1 MKTNE
6 SIKNSQIRLETLN
19 HAQLLILMVK
29 NGESHI
35 GVDIQNIHEILVVCH
50 EAHGLGMDELIVTR
64 ESIKDW
70 SIQLQ
75 TEGYRIA

>member
-1 MKTNE
+1 MKVL
-6 SIKNSQIRLETLN
+6 KNSQIRLETLN
-19 HAQLLILMVK
+19 HALITNT
-29 NGESHI
+29 NGVEYRISHWA
-35 GVDIQNIHEILVVCH
+35 VDIENIHEILVVVY
-50 EAHGLGMDELIVTR
+50 EANGLGMDEITLSW